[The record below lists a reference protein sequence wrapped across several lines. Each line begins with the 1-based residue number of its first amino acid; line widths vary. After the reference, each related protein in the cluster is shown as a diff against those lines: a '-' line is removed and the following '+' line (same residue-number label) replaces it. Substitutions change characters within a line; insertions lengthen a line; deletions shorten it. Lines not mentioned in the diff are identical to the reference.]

1 MTFLISDSLPNQITR
16 FLTEKIIRGDLNPGE
31 WIREAQLAKNLGVSR
46 APIREAL
53 QSLQRNRLVEL
64 MPRKGARVA
73 PLSEQYVRWL
83 YDILLELYT
92 LIVRQMILKSDPDII
107 RSLDAIV
114 KKIENISRDGDE
126 NAYYNARFEYAQIGL
141 DVTDNQ
147 LLKEILM
154 DFVPS
159 LMRVQHAALKQ
170 RISNIERTLTYLRK
184 INDAMRTRNVEKGL
198 TALKALLANDMAIA
212 LQVIRGA
219 SPRKTPQTPAAA

>member
-1 MTFLISDSLPNQITR
+1 MTFLISDSLPDQITR
-16 FLTEKIIRGDLNPGE
+16 FLTERIIRGDLHPGE
-31 WIREAQLAKNLGVSR
+31 WIRETQLAKTLGVSR

-53 QSLQRNRLVEL
+53 QILQRNRLVEL
-64 MPRKGARVA
+64 TPRKGARVA
-73 PLSEQYVRWL
+73 SLSEQYVRWL
-83 YDILLELYT
+83 YDILLELYP
-92 LIVRQMILKSDPDII
+92 LIVREMILKSDPDII

-114 KKIENISRDGDE
+114 KKIEKISKSGDE
-126 NAYYNARFEYAQIGL
+126 NAYYNVRFEYAQIGL
-141 DVTDNQ
+141 DVTDNP

-170 RISNIERTLTYLRK
+170 RISNIDRTLTYLRR

-212 LQVIRGA
+212 LQAIRGS
-219 SPRKTPQTPAAA
+219 SPGKTPQAPATA

>member
-16 FLTEKIIRGDLNPGE
+16 FLTEKIIRGELLPGE
-31 WIREAQLAKNLGVSR
+31 WIRETQLAKILGVSR

-53 QSLQRNRLVEL
+53 HILQKNRLVEL

-73 PLSEQYVRWL
+73 SLSEEYVRWL

-92 LIVRQMILKSDPDII
+92 LILRQMILNSDPDII
-107 RSLDAIV
+107 RKLDAIV
-114 KKIENISRDGDE
+114 KKIEKISKSGNE
-126 NAYYNARFEYAQIGL
+126 NDYYNARFEYARIGL
-141 DVTDNQ
+141 DYTDNQ

-170 RISNIERTLTYLRK
+170 RIGNIERTLTYLRK
-184 INDAMRTRNVEKGL
+184 INDAMRTKNVEKGL
-198 TALKALLANDMAIA
+198 AALKALLANDMAIA
-212 LQVIRGA
+212 LQAIKGA
-219 SPRKTPQTPAAA
+219 SPGKKPQA

>member
-53 QSLQRNRLVEL
+53 QILQRNRLVEL
-64 MPRKGARVA
+64 VPRKGARVA
-73 PLSEQYVRWL
+73 PLSEHYVRWL

-114 KKIENISRDGDE
+114 KKIENISRGGDE

-170 RISNIERTLTYLRK
+170 RISNIEKTLTYLRK

-212 LQVIRGA
+212 LQAIRGA
-219 SPRKTPQTPAAA
+219 SPRKTSQAPATA

>member
-16 FLTEKIIRGDLNPGE
+16 FLTEKIIRGELRPGE
-31 WIREAQLAKNLGVSR
+31 WIRETQLAKTLGVSR

-53 QSLQRNRLVEL
+53 HILQKNRLVEL

-73 PLSEQYVRWL
+73 SLSEEYVRWL

-92 LIVRQMILKSDPDII
+92 LILRQMILNSDPDIV
-107 RSLDAIV
+107 RKLDAIV
-114 KKIENISRDGDE
+114 KKIEKISKSGNE
-126 NAYYNARFEYAQIGL
+126 NDYYNARFEYARIGL
-141 DVTDNQ
+141 DFTENQ

-184 INDAMRTRNVEKGL
+184 INDAMRTKNVEKGL
-198 TALKALLANDMAIA
+198 AALKALLANDMAIA
-212 LQVIRGA
+212 LQAIKGT
-219 SPRKTPQTPAAA
+219 SHGRKPQA

>member
-1 MTFLISDSLPNQITR
+1 MTFLISDSLPDQITR
-16 FLTEKIIRGDLNPGE
+16 FLTEKIIRGDLHPGE
-31 WIREAQLAKNLGVSR
+31 WIREAQLAKTLGVSR

-53 QSLQRNRLVEL
+53 QILQRNRLVEL

-73 PLSEQYVRWL
+73 SLSEQYVRWL
-83 YDILLELYT
+83 YDILLELYP

-114 KKIENISRDGDE
+114 KKIEKISRSGDE

-159 LMRVQHAALKQ
+159 IMRVQHAALKQ
-170 RISNIERTLTYLRK
+170 RISNIERTLTHLRK
-184 INDAMRTRNVEKGL
+184 INDAVRTGNVEKGL

-212 LQVIRGA
+212 LQAIRGA
-219 SPRKTPQTPAAA
+219 SPGKTPRAPATA

>member
-16 FLTEKIIRGDLNPGE
+16 YLTERIIRGDLKPGE
-31 WIREAQLAKNLGVSR
+31 WIREAHLAKNLGVSR

-53 QSLQRNRLVEL
+53 QILQRNRLVEL
-64 MPRKGARVA
+64 MPRQGARVA

-92 LIVRQMILKSDPDII
+92 LIVRQMILKSDPDSI

-114 KKIENISRDGDE
+114 EKIENISRGGDE

-147 LLKEILM
+147 LLKEIIM

-159 LMRVQHAALKQ
+159 LMRVQNAALKQ

-184 INDAMRTRNVEKGL
+184 INDAMRKRNVEKGL
-198 TALKALLANDMAIA
+198 TALRALLANDMAIA
-212 LQVIRGA
+212 LQAIRES
-219 SPRKTPQTPAAA
+219 SPRETPQTPATA